1 MMQKYFI
8 QSSFNQKVVMNL
20 IIKNYFY
27 YIFYIFDFFYNDIL
41 LNVFK

>member
-27 YIFYIFDFFYNDIL
+27 YIFYIFDFFIMTFY
-41 LNVFK
+41 